1 MAWVVLLVSA
11 VLEAV
16 WATALGASEGFSR
29 PVESAVF
36 VVGCVLSMLGLERAA
51 RTIPIA
57 TAYAVWVG
65 IGAALTVTWAIV
77 TGAQAFSWWTVVLVA
92 GIVASV
98 VGLKATAPRSAP
110 RAERTAPADG

>member
-1 MAWVVLLVSA
+1 MAWIVLLASA

-16 WATALGASEGFSR
+16 WATALGASEGFTR
-29 PVESAVF
+29 PVESIVF
-36 VVGCVLSMLGLERAA
+36 VVGCILSMIGLERAA

-77 TGAQAFSWWTVVLVA
+77 TGAEAFSWWTVLFVA
-92 GIVASV
+92 GIVGSV
-98 VGLKATAPRSAP
+98 IGLKVTAPKPEAASAD
-110 RAERTAPADG
+110 A